1 MNQTPEEKDTS
12 LSQAPETDLEESTI
26 FSAPVEHK
34 DTKKGSRM
42 LRNGLLT
49 TLLLLF
55 VIGLAAV
62 IWIYVP
68 KMEEE
73 ITSSASEIDTT
84 PLWSINSSN
93 LDSVTIIKGEEKI
106 EFLSVEIEST
116 TSDESVETEW
126 QIKGEDNSLISEEK
140 IQTVITSIS
149 YLEYLRTMEDKEANY
164 GFKTPNYKIEI
175 KSKDGTNDK
184 SLLVGSKTADGSGV
198 YLNIEGSDTVYLAET
213 DFISYLKTDPLYF
226 ADTSGLPAFSKDSDY
241 TGEYFTEGALT
252 NFDKI
257 VIEGTSLSEK
267 LTFKKN
273 TGILDFGSYIIT
285 SPTHRYAN
293 TESVSGLYN
302 VFTSGISGTGV
313 YSFKNTAAEQ
323 KLYGLNN
330 PDFVATIYAGNET
343 RTFKVKMQNDENY
356 ALVGDGLRVILKV
369 SPDSLPFAIY
379 NVNDF
384 YSNFMFIE
392 SLTEVSTMTV
402 TEGDKSHKF
411 TVITEK
417 VENDEGEKENQIKS
431 IKANGKTVDTENFQN
446 FYEKLL
452 WISAVEFS
460 FIDTSN
466 MAADL
471 TIHITHNDGTK
482 DTVIKYYQKSDMR
495 YQMEVNGEKMGVIS
509 SSSFKNIFKYADN
522 VANEK
527 PYNS

>member
-1 MNQTPEEKDTS
+1 MSKNPEEKDTN
-12 LSQAPETDLEESTI
+12 LSATSETDFEESTI

-34 DTKKGSRM
+34 DTKKGSKM

-55 VIGLAAV
+55 VVGLAAI
-62 IWIYVP
+62 IWIFVP
-68 KMEEE
+68 EMEGEV
-73 ITSSASEIDTT
+73 TSSAPQIDTT
-84 PLWSINSSN
+84 PLWSIKNTN
-93 LDSVTIIKGEEKI
+93 LDAVTIIKGDEKI
-106 EFLSVEIEST
+106 EFLSVEIESA
-116 TSDESVETEW
+116 TSSASAEYEW
-126 QIKGEDNSLISEEK
+126 QIKGADHTLISEEK
-140 IQTVITSIS
+140 IQTVISMVS
-149 YLEYLRTMEDKEANY
+149 YLEYLRIMDNKDADY
-164 GFKTPNYKIEI
+164 GFSTPNYKIEI
-175 KSKDGTNDK
+175 KSKDGNDDK
-184 SLLVGSKTADGSGV
+184 TLLVGTKTADGSGV
-198 YLNIEGSDTVYLAET
+198 YLTVEGQDTVYLAEP

-226 ADTSGLPAFSKDSDY
+226 ADTTGLPAFSKESDY
-241 TGEYFTEGALT
+241 TGEYFTEGVLT

-257 VIEGTSLSEK
+257 EIEGTSLSEK

-273 TGILDFGSYIIT
+273 TGILDFGSYLIT
-285 SPTHRYAN
+285 SPANRYAN

-302 VFTSGISGTGV
+302 AFTSGIAGTGV
-313 YSFKNTAAEQ
+313 YSFENTAAQQ

-343 RTFKVKMQNDENY
+343 RTFKVKKQNDDNY
-356 ALVGDGLRVILKV
+356 ALIGDGLRVILKV
-369 SPDSLPFAIY
+369 SPESLPFATY
-379 NVNDF
+379 SVNDF

-392 SLTEVSTMTV
+392 SLTEAKTITI

-411 TVITEK
+411 TIITEK
-417 VENDEGEKENQIKS
+417 VENAEGKMENQIKA
-431 IKANGKTVDTENFQN
+431 IKANGKEIDATNFQN
-446 FYEKLL
+446 YYEKLL

-466 MAADL
+466 MEADL

-522 VANEK
+522 VANGK